1 MVSTSRKIS
10 FHRQEYV
17 LSLKNWFPLISVTVS
32 ASRKNISSKV
42 DGFHYRENPVPLAGM
57 KDSFKNTFPLDVKK
71 LSLAG
76 ASSNI

>member
-1 MVSTSRKIS
+1 M
-10 FHRQEYV
+10 
-17 LSLKNWFPLISVTVS
+17 TVS